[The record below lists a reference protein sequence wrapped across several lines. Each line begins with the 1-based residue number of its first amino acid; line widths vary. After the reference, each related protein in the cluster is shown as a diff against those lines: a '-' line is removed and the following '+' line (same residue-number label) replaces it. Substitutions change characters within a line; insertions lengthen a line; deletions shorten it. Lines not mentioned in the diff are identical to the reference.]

1 MYLTVKQQLK
11 HLSKE
16 EYLSLRE
23 LSHTAKNL
31 YNQAVYNI
39 RQYYFQENKYLNYQ
53 KNNSLL
59 KSSENYKTLNSNIS
73 QQILKEVDGSFKS
86 FFGLLKKKNKGM
98 YNDKVKL
105 PSYLP
110 KNSFTTLVIGFVRLN
125 EDTLVIP
132 YSLSLIH
139 ISEPTRPY

>member
-1 MYLTVKQQLK
+1 MYLIVKQQLK

-53 KNNSLL
+53 NNNFLL
-59 KSSENYKTLNSNIS
+59 KSSENYKTLNSNLS
-73 QQILKEVDGSFKS
+73 QQILKKVDGSFKS
-86 FFGLLKKKNKGM
+86 FFWT
-98 YNDKVKL
+98 
-105 PSYLP
+105 S
-110 KNSFTTLVIGFVRLN
+110 
-125 EDTLVIP
+125 
-132 YSLSLIH
+132 
-139 ISEPTRPY
+139 

>member
-53 KNNSLL
+53 KNNFLL
-59 KSSENYKTLNSNIS
+59 KSSENYKTLNSNMS

-86 FFGLLKKKNKGM
+86 FFNLLKKKNKGM
-98 YNDKVKL
+98 YNACLLYTSDAAD
-105 PSYLP
+105 
-110 KNSFTTLVIGFVRLN
+110 
-125 EDTLVIP
+125 E
-132 YSLSLIH
+132 
-139 ISEPTRPY
+139 